1 MSLRSVST
9 AQKTARRTFATTLLD
24 QFAELDEGSVH
35 ALMCVAF
42 NAFALDPMF
51 ALQQSSCKGLKQH
64 GLYVLHAVLEIL
76 LRGLGKVHTLVCVQK
91 LLQYKMHAAFDIH
104 QNI

>member
-1 MSLRSVST
+1 
-9 AQKTARRTFATTLLD
+9 
-24 QFAELDEGSVH
+24 
-35 ALMCVAF
+35 MCIAF
-42 NAFALDPMF
+42 NAMTPDLMF

-91 LLQYKMHAAFDIH
+91 LLQYKMHACPAIGMH
-104 QNI
+104 NTTGTCHCPYIV